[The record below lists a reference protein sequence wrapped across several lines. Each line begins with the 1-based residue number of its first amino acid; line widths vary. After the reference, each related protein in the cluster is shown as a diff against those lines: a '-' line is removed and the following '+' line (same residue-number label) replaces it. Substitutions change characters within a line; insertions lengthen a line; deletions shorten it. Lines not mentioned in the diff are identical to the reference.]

1 MSMMFIKVIIKDY
14 SIILDYQ
21 VDHLGKKST
30 FSQNGLRK
38 SARWR
43 PPDSDDKLKI
53 VKKGLQTVYGVHQ
66 GNY

>member
-14 SIILDYQ
+14 PIALDYQ

-30 FSQNGLRK
+30 FSENGLRK
-38 SARWR
+38 SAWWH

-53 VKKGLQTVYGVHQ
+53 VRMGLQTLYGVHQ
-66 GNY
+66 GNH